1 VSSENSSENSPE
13 YIAGTCNI
21 GPAEIRKRRTVALIG
36 LALALVGIAS
46 YRHLHTS
53 HLARVGIFLPML
65 VFSVGFVQSR
75 KKFCLAFGFMGTFNF
90 GKSRDIARVASPEDR
105 ARDRATALKI
115 LGEAVA
121 LAAILTAVVVA
132 LPL

>member
-1 VSSENSSENSPE
+1 VATDISPE
-13 YIAGTCNI
+13 YVSGQCNI
-21 GPAEIRKRRTVALIG
+21 GPSEIRKRRTVALLG
-36 LALALVGIAS
+36 LVLTGLGIAS
-46 YRHLHTS
+46 YIHLHST
-53 HLARVGIFLPML
+53 HTARLGIFIPLL
-65 VFSVGFVQSR
+65 VFSVGFIQSR

-90 GKSRDIARVASPEDR
+90 GKSRDIARVSLPEDR

-121 LAAILTAVVVA
+121 IALVLTLVVVL

>member
-1 VSSENSSENSPE
+1 MSPENSSENLPE

-36 LALALVGIAS
+36 LALALVGVAS
-46 YRHLHTS
+46 YRHLHTT
-53 HLARVGIFLPML
+53 HLARIGIFLPML